1 MVQGLRICLAIQ
13 PMVGSIPDWRTKI
26 LPASEQLSAGASAAK
41 PTPQLEPL
49 RRNGRAHAPQARPGS
64 AEETHSLKNS
74 KRGKW
79 DRVLVY
85 KYSQLGQ
92 GTLFSASLALSMVF
106 DTKGF
111 ACTVSFNPTSPIIIL
126 LYPFYRQWLPRWLS
140 GERIYLQC
148 RRRRR
153 HRRPELDAWIR
164 KIPWRRKWHP
174 TPVFLPGKPH
184 GQRSLLGY
192 SPWVAK
198 SRLDTTEWLT
208 HTHTLLQIRKVKHK

>member
-1 MVQGLRICLAIQ
+1 M
-13 PMVGSIPDWRTKI
+13 
-26 LPASEQLSAGASAAK
+26 
-41 PTPQLEPL
+41 
-49 RRNGRAHAPQARPGS
+49 
-64 AEETHSLKNS
+64 
-74 KRGKW
+74 
-79 DRVLVY
+79 LVY

-111 ACTVSFNPTSPIIIL
+111 ACAVSFNPTSPIIIL

-174 TPVFLPGKPH
+174 TPVFLPEKSH
-184 GQRSLLGY
+184 GQRSPAGY
-192 SPWVAK
+192 SPRGHSK
-198 SRLDTTEWLT
+198 SDMTEQLSSAQHVFVWLIVFYALFEYHRNVT
-208 HTHTLLQIRKVKHK
+208 QEDVTPGLSMCLLCALF